1 MDDVDLF
8 NTGSNSFHNQVYEY
22 RKSLHANLKEG
33 EDGTKSPLPP
43 IFSLGQ
49 GKSDDID
56 DDQEGDDSLLEA
68 PKGLKGH
75 RMDGGTGD
83 DSPVP
88 NSYNQENEE
97 NEEPDESY
105 LDNDDDDGF
114 NRAMGRGGGVYGDSY
129 MQGTEESMRKNEESY
144 AFDRK
149 LTRLVSQYPSIWCTR
164 HPDYGN
170 FEVTRKQ
177 WRTIASHFNGN
188 EHIKLRW
195 KNIRKRFVRIEKR
208 IAEGKRFNG
217 HYDKAMAFLANRD
230 LPEDQWLPVD
240 CGEDD
245 GDTFS
250 RYNLD
255 AIEQSLQLQGKDDY
269 VERGGGGFGGREQEK
284 DRNERNLNNR
294 FQPAVKPIDVDPL
307 DLRIITFVKSNPVL
321 WRKSMDPEADK
332 IDEETRKTVWRQ
344 LQRYLPR
351 KYMLCITILLPEKN
365 FPKIS

>member
-33 EDGTKSPLPP
+33 EDGAKSPLPP

-49 GKSDDID
+49 GKSEEVVDDLD
-56 DDQEGDDSLLEA
+56 GEDSLLEN

-75 RMDGGTGD
+75 WLEGGD
-83 DSPVP
+83 ESPIP
-88 NSYNQENEE
+88 PSYNQENEE
-97 NEEPDESY
+97 NEEPDESF
-105 LDNDDDDGF
+105 LDNEDDEGF
-114 NRAMGRGGGVYGDSY
+114 NRSSARGPYGDSF
-129 MQGTEESMRKNEESY
+129 MQGTEESMKKNEETY
-144 AFDRK
+144 VFDRK

-177 WRTIASHFNGN
+177 WRTIASHFSAN

-217 HYDKAMAFLANRD
+217 HFDKAMAFLANRD
-230 LPEDQWLPVD
+230 LPEDQWVPVD

-245 GDTFS
+245 GDTYS
-250 RYNLD
+250 RCNLD
-255 AIEQSLQLQGKDDY
+255 AIEQSLHLQGKDDHVDHTKDY
-269 VERGGGGFGGREQEK
+269 EK
-284 DRNERNLNNR
+284 DTDRRTSMS
-294 FQPAVKPIDVDPL
+294 FQPAIKPIEVGPL
-307 DLRIITFVKSNPVL
+307 DMKIITFVKSNPVL

-344 LQRYLPR
+344 LQRNLPR
-351 KYMLCITILLPEKN
+351 EFFFFFKE
-365 FPKIS
+365 